1 VIPNLI
7 VPVLNRYDLLQRLLD
22 SIDYPIGHVFII
34 DNGDG
39 PSEVIEMPDTVTE
52 VTYSP
57 MPNNLGVS
65 GSWNLGI
72 KALPYDPKWLIVS
85 NDAYF
90 TEGALEEF
98 SKAGNDEIVLSSNFP
113 HWQAFSIGE
122 GVIREVGLWDERIY
136 PAYYEDDDYKRRCAL
151 AGVPVVADWNV
162 TYDHVGSATVSQYT
176 EERNKL
182 HVAEFEANKARYSR
196 KWGGEPGLERYSRP
210 YAIPDN
216 ITLTYTTSLYT
227 VEV

>member
-1 VIPNLI
+1 MIPNLI

-22 SIDYPIGHVFII
+22 SIDYPIGHLFII

-136 PAYYEDDDYKRRCAL
+136 PAYYEDDDYKRRTEYYGIKTRNGPEVAHTNSSTINADGKL
-151 AGVPVVADWNV
+151 AARNSE
-162 TYDHVGSATVSQYT
+162 TFLSNSQYY
-176 EERNKL
+176 RGK
-182 HVAEFEANKARYSR
+182 VAAEDYSEGGWSITRRR
-196 KWGGEPGLERYSRP
+196 KNSWTRQ
-210 YAIPDN
+210 N
-216 ITLTYTTSLYT
+216 
-227 VEV
+227 VE